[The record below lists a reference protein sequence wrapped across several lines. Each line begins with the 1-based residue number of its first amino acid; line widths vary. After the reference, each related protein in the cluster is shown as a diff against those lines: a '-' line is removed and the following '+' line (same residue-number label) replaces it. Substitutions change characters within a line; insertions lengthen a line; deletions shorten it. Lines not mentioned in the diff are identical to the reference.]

1 MDITATMKAK
11 FDKTMTDKTFTD
23 LLTALTA
30 ATKNIDTHIDDNRK
44 AYAGD
49 HAILHDTNRRNKEVG
64 DTTKTRR
71 TVKHAKEVITLQK
84 RIVNSAVEFLF
95 GEPVTLTLKTEG
107 QEEALELITD
117 SWHKNRL
124 NYFNKRLSRDL
135 FVEGKAAEVW
145 EIPPT
150 SETKKEKRAR
160 VTLLTKHTGYS
171 IYPHFDAWGDM
182 DAFTIKYQNTNTEGK
197 AIERVTIYTAGKRVT
212 AVKNGPTWE
221 KEEVENILGI
231 IPVVYYEQGRPEW
244 DGVDTEIDRMEY
256 LLSNFADTNDYFGAP
271 VLQLKGIVS
280 NLPKKEETG
289 KVLNVKAETDPEGKI
304 YYPGGAE
311 FVTWEQGPESI
322 EKEYTMLKDIV
333 FGQTSTP
340 DLSFSN
346 VKGMTN
352 LSGAAIRLMFSD
364 ALFKAKDKQ
373 EIFGPG
379 LDRRIS
385 VMKAILGVV
394 DFSQV
399 AALNKTEVEIIFGDV
414 LPTDIVALINSL
426 SIARMG
432 EPIMSEKS
440 AVEQNPL
447 VKDPETDLEE
457 MEKERAAAASAG
469 IAGSFNV

>member
-1 MDITATMKAK
+1 MDITETMQAK
-11 FDKTMTDKTFTD
+11 FDASMTDKTFTD

-30 ATKNIDTHIDDNRK
+30 GTPDIDNHIDDNRK
-44 AYAGD
+44 AYVGD
-49 HAILHDTNRRNKEVG
+49 HEILRDTNRRDKQVG
-64 DTTKTRR
+64 DDQKTRR

-107 QEEALELITD
+107 QEKALELITN

-124 NYFNKRLSRDL
+124 DYFNKRLSRDL

-150 SETKKEKRAR
+150 SETKKAKRAR
-160 VTLLTKHTGYS
+160 VTLLSKRTGYS

-182 DAFTIKYQNTNTEGK
+182 DAFTIKYQNTNPEGK
-197 AIERVTIYTAGKRVT
+197 IIERVTIYTADKRIT
-212 AVKNGPTWE
+212 AVKNGPKWE
-221 KEEVENILGI
+221 KEEVENILKI
-231 IPVVYYEQGRPEW
+231 IPVVYYEQGPPEW

-271 VLQLKGIVS
+271 IIELKGVVS
-280 NLPKKEETG
+280 NMPKKEDSG
-289 KVLNVKAETDPEGKI
+289 KVITVQAETDPEGKV
-304 YYPGGAE
+304 YYPGGAS

-346 VKGMTN
+346 VKGMTG
-352 LSGAAIRLMFSD
+352 LSGIAIRLMFSD

-394 DFSQV
+394 DVSQA

-414 LPTDIVALINSL
+414 LPTDITALINSL
-426 SIARMG
+426 SVARMG

-447 VKDPETDLEE
+447 VTDPEADLEE
-457 MEKERAAAASAG
+457 MGKERTAAAG
-469 IAGSFNV
+469 IAGSFNVE